1 MKTNQAIFAY
11 ASFPGL
17 VLGAVCISYEL
28 LNLLCGGITQPLLA
42 GTVGVLLW
50 LLKTGGCLY
59 LLFFFLRR
67 YAETGDG
74 NGFQPVYRCGLA
86 ISFLSALVYS
96 GFYFAY
102 TMYIVPDLFDNALD
116 LFVST
121 YSSSLNE
128 DSLEALENLRPD
140 LPLISFIS
148 KLIYC
153 FVFGAVLSAVYSRR
167 IAANTLFNEPPT
179 DEQ

>member
-11 ASFPGL
+11 SSLPGL
-17 VLGAVCISYEL
+17 VLGGVCISYEL
-28 LNLLCGGITQPLLA
+28 LNLLCGNLSQPLLA
-42 GTVGVLLW
+42 GIVGMLLW

-67 YAETGDG
+67 YAESGEGGD
-74 NGFQPVYRCGLA
+74 FQAIYRCGLL

-102 TMYIVPDLFDNALD
+102 TVYIVPDLFDKALD

-128 DSLEALENLRPD
+128 ASLETLENIRPD

-153 FVFGAVLSAVYSRR
+153 FVFGSVVSAVYARR
-167 IAANTLFNEPPT
+167 IAANTLFNEPPS

>member
-28 LNLLCGGITQPLLA
+28 LNLLCGGITRPLLA

-67 YAETGDG
+67 YAETGEG
-74 NGFQPVYRCGLA
+74 GGFQPVYRCGLA

-102 TMYIVPDLFDNALD
+102 TMYIVPDLFDKALD
-116 LFVST
+116 LFIST
-121 YSSSLNE
+121 YSSALSA
-128 DSLEALENLRPD
+128 DSLDTLENIRPD
-140 LPLISFIS
+140 LPLISFVS

-153 FVFGAVLSAVYSRR
+153 FVFGAVLSAVYARR
-167 IAANTLFNEPPT
+167 IAVRNPFNEPT
-179 DEQ
+179 SDEQ